1 MSEVIE
7 TPANKAST
15 DEIEALKELGEVVVG
30 SDAAAGLRYEL
41 ALGELT
47 VFAPSDLIVRLATF
61 LRDDPRCRFWSIID
75 VTAVDW
81 PARERRFDVVYHLL
95 SPTLNRRI
103 RVKVETDEYT
113 PVPSIIG
120 VFPGADW
127 FERETYDLYG
137 VLFTGHPD
145 MRRLL
150 TDYGF
155 EGHPLR
161 KDFPLTGFVEV
172 RWDDEVKRVVYE
184 PVRLNQ
190 EFRNFD
196 FLSPWEGT
204 EYLLPGDEKAKPH

>member
-1 MSEVIE
+1 MEDTLDRLGQTIRS
-7 TPANKAST
+7 
-15 DEIEALKELGEVVVG
+15 ALGNAVTGYTV
-30 SDAAAGLRYEL
+30 AR
-41 ALGELT
+41 GELT
-47 VFAPSDLIVRLATF
+47 VTAEVGDLIKVATF
-61 LRDDPRCRFWSIID
+61 LRDDPACQFINIID

-81 PARERRFDVVYHLL
+81 PSRERRFDVVYHLL
-95 SPTLNRRI
+95 SPKQNLRI
-103 RVKVETDEYT
+103 RVKLEVDERT
-113 PVPSIIG
+113 PVPSIIS
-120 VFPGADW
+120 VFPGANW

-145 MRRLL
+145 MRRIL

-172 RWDDEVKRVVYE
+172 RYDDEEKRVVNE

-196 FLSPWEGT
+196 FLSPWEGPG
-204 EYLLPGDEKAKPH
+204 YSLPGDEKATGGKGS